1 MLSGFQK
8 GSHAMLFYNLIDRK
22 PVAKQNIMFHSLKR
36 YRELNFVDLLY
47 IVYKNNYFW
56 IWDNV

>member
-47 IVYKNNYFW
+47 IVYKNNYF
-56 IWDNV
+56 